1 VVEVGKHLVE
11 YFVFVEIWVPGQ
23 GHIYFELVMKKIYIS
38 LAFWIINL
46 DVFVELNEQVV
57 REEDLRSPE
66 EQSID
71 HG

>member
-1 VVEVGKHLVE
+1 
-11 YFVFVEIWVPGQ
+11 
-23 GHIYFELVMKKIYIS
+23 MKKIYIS